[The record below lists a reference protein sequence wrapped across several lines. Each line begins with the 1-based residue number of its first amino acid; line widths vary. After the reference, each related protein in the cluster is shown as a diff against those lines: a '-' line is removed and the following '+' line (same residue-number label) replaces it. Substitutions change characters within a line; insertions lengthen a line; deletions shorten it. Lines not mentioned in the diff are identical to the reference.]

1 MVEKDMLPIMV
12 EKDMLPIRAFLLI
25 LAAVFTCFPWF
36 VRAEDAVVIEIADTG
51 LALPNHALGQDR
63 HYLKQDDDLLGRIAC
78 LMQDMDS
85 LLVALHAL
93 PPELAGTVLAEKPA
107 ADELGMLIQLALSSH
122 PELAAYRSK
131 LAVQAAQTRQAGAK
145 LDPMVSFNLASF
157 PLPQL
162 DAGDVPMTQYVMGW
176 SQKYEGYGKRGL
188 RREIASVA
196 EDITVLDLEQRELAI
211 IGELTDLY
219 YAMASVKSRL
229 RVLEDNRELLGLLIQ
244 FAESKYALGRTPQ
257 AQVLQAQTRLAKLE
271 EQQLTLENLLKRQQE
286 LLKGLLGHPEGFD
299 PSSLALALE
308 YPMPALLE
316 LDDLALLKAALAQR
330 PDYQRLDVQQH
341 QQELQ
346 VELAH
351 RGYRPDYTVSASYGL
366 RYGKRDFFSAGV
378 SIPLFTH
385 KAERQDA
392 ALQEAYAALDV
403 TDSSRGILENALAT
417 QLGTLQADIGRI
429 VEISRLYRDG
439 LVPQA
444 RLALDSTIAGY
455 AANQVDLADL
465 LMAQQTLLSY
475 ELELEQLYIEY
486 LAALSKLQVLTA
498 GVFDPQPYLAPDPG
512 LAEDSAAF
520 TIQLDELAEP
530 AVPVAPDALH
540 QIDEATE
547 QVPALN
553 PRFIKSLSLPA
564 AVGNGQTEVAVP
576 PEAGD
581 AALPA
586 DAGLAPSEQD
596 DFYTP
601 YSPPP
606 KEDRDD

>member
-1 MVEKDMLPIMV
+1 MQAKWAI
-12 EKDMLPIRAFLLI
+12 LLV
-25 LAAVFTCFPWF
+25 LAVVLTYAPGLVH
-36 VRAEDAVVIEIADTG
+36 AEDAVIIEIAGTG

-78 LMQDMDS
+78 LMRDMDS
-85 LLVALHAL
+85 LLASLHAL
-93 PPELAGTVLAEKPA
+93 PPELAGTALVQQPANHELA
-107 ADELGMLIQLALSSH
+107 MLIQVALEGH
-122 PELAAYRSK
+122 PELATYRGR

-145 LDPMVSFNLASF
+145 LDPMVSFKLASF
-157 PLPQL
+157 PIPQF
-162 DAGDVPMTQYVMGW
+162 DAGDVPMTQYLMGW

-196 EDITVLDLEQRELAI
+196 EDLTLLDLEQRELAI

-229 RVLEDNRELLGLLIQ
+229 RVLEDNHVLLGLLIE

-257 AQVLQAQTRLAKLE
+257 ARVLQAQTRLAKLE
-271 EQQLTLENLLKRQQE
+271 EQQINLENLLKRQQE
-286 LLKGLLGHPEGFD
+286 LLKGLLGHPEAFD
-299 PSSLALALE
+299 PSSLVLALE
-308 YPMPALLE
+308 YPLPATLE

-330 PDYQRLDVQQH
+330 PDYQRLDMQEH

-378 SIPLFTH
+378 TIPLFTH

-392 ALQEAYAALDV
+392 ALQAAYAALDV
-403 TDSSRGILENALAT
+403 TDSNRGILENALAT

-444 RLALDSTIAGY
+444 RLTLDSTIAGY

-486 LAALSKLQVLTA
+486 LAALSQLQVLTA

-512 LAEDSAAF
+512 LTEDSTVF
-520 TIQLDELAEP
+520 TIPLDELTEP
-530 AVPVAPDALH
+530 HMFPVPDEEH
-540 QIDEATE
+540 QIDEAAG

-553 PRFIKSLSLPA
+553 PRFIESLDLPVA
-564 AVGNGQTEVAVP
+564 AASENVEVAAPAVRNTGEP
-576 PEAGD
+576 MIEPEII
-581 AALPA
+581 
-586 DAGLAPSEQD
+586 PSEPKG
-596 DFYTP
+596 DFYAP
-601 YSPPP
+601 YRPSA
-606 KEDRDD
+606 KEKQND